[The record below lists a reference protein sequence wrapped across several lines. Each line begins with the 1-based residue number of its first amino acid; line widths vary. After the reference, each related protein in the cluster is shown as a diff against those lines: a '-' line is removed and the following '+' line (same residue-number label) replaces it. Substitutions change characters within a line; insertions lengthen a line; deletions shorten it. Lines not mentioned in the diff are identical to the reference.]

1 MVEKDNISSMKFLR
15 NNNVNDRLIYTN
27 DIVEVVIDSAKQEV
41 LNKKI
46 LNGTKAE
53 QRALNIDEI
62 STEITSMIMSIM
74 KEKLLKEY
82 ILKCYGRTY
91 PEDKNNIYIYSLNIF
106 AKKEIFMRETVF
118 TRVRNYIEENDS
130 SFKEIVYENT
140 ERIINASK
148 DKFDLVIFETLGSLK
163 EGEFAVK
170 KAKTL
175 TDKPVICSFTLAGK
189 KDIPNF
195 IKNIVSTLE
204 TLGVDSLGINCTGY
218 EEILMALDILKKNTN
233 LPIMIKANLGIPK
246 KVGEEL
252 IYEQTPEEF
261 KNLSKRALEKGVNI
275 IGGCCGTTPEYIR
288 AICNLK

>member
-1 MVEKDNISSMKFLR
+1 MKKLDLKNRVIIADGAMGTRIMELGVNLKDTPSELLNIKKPELIEKIHREYIDAGANLILSNTFMCNIINAKR
-15 NNNVNDRLIYTN
+15 NNYNLE
-27 DIVEVVIDSAKQEV
+27 EVVGAGIH
-41 LNKKI
+41 I
-46 LNGTKAE
+46 
-53 QRALNIDEI
+53 
-62 STEITSMIMSIM
+62 
-74 KEKLLKEY
+74 
-82 ILKCYGRTY
+82 
-91 PEDKNNIYIYSLNIF
+91 
-106 AKKEIFMRETVF
+106 AKKACGDGGLVALDIGPLSY
-118 TRVRNYIEENDS
+118 YIEENDS

-233 LPIMIKANLGIPK
+233 LSIMIKANLGIPK

-275 IGGCCGTTPEYIR
+275 IGGCCGTTPKYIR

>member
-1 MVEKDNISSMKFLR
+1 MKNLDLKNGVIIADGAMGTRIMELGVNLKETPSELLNIKKPELIEKIHREYIESGANLILSNTFMCNIINAKR
-15 NNNVNDRLIYTN
+15 NNYNLE
-27 DIVEVVIDSAKQEV
+27 EVIEA
-41 LNKKI
+41 
-46 LNGTKAE
+46 G
-53 QRALNIDEI
+53 I
-62 STEITSMIMSIM
+62 SI
-74 KEKLLKEY
+74 
-82 ILKCYGRTY
+82 
-91 PEDKNNIYIYSLNIF
+91 
-106 AKKEIFMRETVF
+106 AKKACGDHGLVALDIGPLSY
-118 TRVRNYIEENDS
+118 YIEENDS

-140 ERIINASK
+140 ERIINSSK

-170 KAKTL
+170 KTKTL
-175 TDKPVICSFTLAGK
+175 TDKKVICSFTLAYK

-195 IKNIVSTLE
+195 IKNMVSTLE
-204 TLGVDSLGINCTGY
+204 PLGVDALGINCTEY
-218 EEILMALDILKKNTN
+218 EEILMALDILKENTN

-252 IYEQTPEEF
+252 IYNKTLEEF

>member
-1 MVEKDNISSMKFLR
+1 MKNLDLKNGVIIADGAMGTRIMELGVNLKDTPSELLNIKKPELIKKIHREYIESGANLILSNTFMCNIINAKR
-15 NNNVNDRLIYTN
+15 NNYNLE
-27 DIVEVVIDSAKQEV
+27 EVIGAG
-41 LNKKI
+41 I
-46 LNGTKAE
+46 H
-53 QRALNIDEI
+53 I
-62 STEITSMIMSIM
+62 
-74 KEKLLKEY
+74 
-82 ILKCYGRTY
+82 
-91 PEDKNNIYIYSLNIF
+91 
-106 AKKEIFMRETVF
+106 AKKACGDHGLVALDIGPLSY
-118 TRVRNYIEENDS
+118 YIEENDS

-140 ERIINASK
+140 ERIINVSK

-175 TDKPVICSFTLAGK
+175 TDKKVICSFTLAYK

-204 TLGVDSLGINCTGY
+204 PLGVDALGINCTEY
-218 EEILMALDILKKNTN
+218 EEILMALDILKENTN

-252 IYEQTPEEF
+252 IYDKTLEEF
-261 KNLSKRALEKGVNI
+261 KNLSKRAIEKGVNI

>member
-1 MVEKDNISSMKFLR
+1 MKNLNLKNGVIIADGAMGTRIMELGVNLKETPSELLNIKKPELIEKIHREYIESGANLIISNTFMCNIINAKR
-15 NNNVNDRLIYTN
+15 NNYNLE
-27 DIVEVVIDSAKQEV
+27 EVIEA
-41 LNKKI
+41 
-46 LNGTKAE
+46 G
-53 QRALNIDEI
+53 I
-62 STEITSMIMSIM
+62 SI
-74 KEKLLKEY
+74 
-82 ILKCYGRTY
+82 
-91 PEDKNNIYIYSLNIF
+91 
-106 AKKEIFMRETVF
+106 AKKACGDHGLVALDIGPLSY
-118 TRVRNYIEENDS
+118 YIEENDS

-148 DKFDLVIFETLGSLK
+148 DKFDLVIFETLGSVK

-175 TDKPVICSFTLAGK
+175 TDKKVICSFTLAYK

-195 IKNIVSTLE
+195 IKNMVSTLE
-204 TLGVDSLGINCTGY
+204 PLGVDALGINCTGY
-218 EEILMALDILKKNTN
+218 EEILIALDILKENTN

-252 IYEQTPEEF
+252 VYDKTLEEF

>member
-1 MVEKDNISSMKFLR
+1 MKNLDLKNGVIIADGAMGTKIMELGVNLKETPSELLNIKKPELIEKVHREYIESGANLILSNTFMCNIINAKR
-15 NNNVNDRLIYTN
+15 NNYNLE
-27 DIVEVVIDSAKQEV
+27 EVIGA
-41 LNKKI
+41 
-46 LNGTKAE
+46 G
-53 QRALNIDEI
+53 I
-62 STEITSMIMSIM
+62 SI
-74 KEKLLKEY
+74 
-82 ILKCYGRTY
+82 
-91 PEDKNNIYIYSLNIF
+91 
-106 AKKEIFMRETVF
+106 AKKACGDHGLVALDIGPLSY
-118 TRVRNYIEENDS
+118 YIEENDS

-140 ERIINASK
+140 ERIINSSK

-175 TDKPVICSFTLAGK
+175 TDKKVICSFTLAYK

-195 IKNIVSTLE
+195 IKNMILTLE
-204 TLGVDSLGINCTGY
+204 PLGVDALGINCTGY

-252 IYEQTPEEF
+252 VYDKTLEEF

-288 AICNLK
+288 TICNLK

>member
-1 MVEKDNISSMKFLR
+1 MKNLDLKNGVIIADGAMGTRIMELGVNLKETPSELLNIKKPELIEKIHREYIESGANLILSNTFMCNIINAKR
-15 NNNVNDRLIYTN
+15 NNYNLE
-27 DIVEVVIDSAKQEV
+27 EVIGA
-41 LNKKI
+41 
-46 LNGTKAE
+46 G
-53 QRALNIDEI
+53 I
-62 STEITSMIMSIM
+62 SI
-74 KEKLLKEY
+74 
-82 ILKCYGRTY
+82 
-91 PEDKNNIYIYSLNIF
+91 
-106 AKKEIFMRETVF
+106 AKKACGDHGLVALDIGPLSY
-118 TRVRNYIEENDS
+118 YIEENDS

-140 ERIINASK
+140 ERIINSSK

-175 TDKPVICSFTLAGK
+175 TDKKVICSFTLAYK

-195 IKNIVSTLE
+195 IKNMILTLE
-204 TLGVDSLGINCTGY
+204 PLGVDALGINCTGY

-252 IYEQTPEEF
+252 VYDKTLEEF

-288 AICNLK
+288 TICNLK

>member
-1 MVEKDNISSMKFLR
+1 MKNLNLKNGVIIADGAMGTRIMELGVNLKETPSELLNIKKPELIEKIHREYIESGANLILSNTFMCNIINAKR
-15 NNNVNDRLIYTN
+15 NNYNLE
-27 DIVEVVIDSAKQEV
+27 EVIETG
-41 LNKKI
+41 I
-46 LNGTKAE
+46 H
-53 QRALNIDEI
+53 I
-62 STEITSMIMSIM
+62 
-74 KEKLLKEY
+74 
-82 ILKCYGRTY
+82 
-91 PEDKNNIYIYSLNIF
+91 
-106 AKKEIFMRETVF
+106 AKKACGDHGLVALDIGPLSY
-118 TRVRNYIEENDS
+118 YIEENDS

-140 ERIINASK
+140 ERIINVSK

-175 TDKPVICSFTLAGK
+175 TDKKVICSFTLAYK

-204 TLGVDSLGINCTGY
+204 PLGVDALGINCTEY
-218 EEILMALDILKKNTN
+218 EEILMALDILKENTN

-252 IYEQTPEEF
+252 VYDKTLEEF

-275 IGGCCGTTPEYIR
+275 IGGCCGTTTEYIR

>member
-1 MVEKDNISSMKFLR
+1 MKNLDLKNGAIIADGAMGTRIMKLGVNLKETPSELLNIKKPELIEKIHREYIESGANLILSNTFMCNIINAKR
-15 NNNVNDRLIYTN
+15 NNYNLE
-27 DIVEVVIDSAKQEV
+27 EVIEAG
-41 LNKKI
+41 I
-46 LNGTKAE
+46 H
-53 QRALNIDEI
+53 I
-62 STEITSMIMSIM
+62 
-74 KEKLLKEY
+74 
-82 ILKCYGRTY
+82 
-91 PEDKNNIYIYSLNIF
+91 
-106 AKKEIFMRETVF
+106 AKKACGDHGLVALDIGPLSY
-118 TRVRNYIEENDS
+118 YIEENDS

-140 ERIINASK
+140 ERIINVSK

-175 TDKPVICSFTLAGK
+175 TDKKVICSFTLAYK

-204 TLGVDSLGINCTGY
+204 PLGVDALGINCTEY
-218 EEILMALDILKKNTN
+218 EEILMALDILKENTN

-252 IYEQTPEEF
+252 IYDKTLEEF
-261 KNLSKRALEKGVNI
+261 KNLSKRAIEKGVNI

>member
-1 MVEKDNISSMKFLR
+1 MKKLDLKNGVIIADGAMGTRIMELGVNLKDTPSELLNIKKPELIEKIHREYIDAGANLILSNTFMCNIINAKR
-15 NNNVNDRLIYTN
+15 NNYNLE
-27 DIVEVVIDSAKQEV
+27 EVVGAGIH
-41 LNKKI
+41 I
-46 LNGTKAE
+46 
-53 QRALNIDEI
+53 
-62 STEITSMIMSIM
+62 
-74 KEKLLKEY
+74 
-82 ILKCYGRTY
+82 
-91 PEDKNNIYIYSLNIF
+91 
-106 AKKEIFMRETVF
+106 AKKACGDGGLVALDIGPLSY
-118 TRVRNYIEENDS
+118 YIEENDS
-130 SFKEIVYENT
+130 SFKEIVCENT

-148 DKFDLVIFETLGSLK
+148 DKFDLVIFETLGSVK

-175 TDKPVICSFTLAGK
+175 TDKKVICSFTLAYK

-195 IKNIVSTLE
+195 IKNMVSTLE
-204 TLGVDSLGINCTGY
+204 PLGVDALGINCTGY

>member
-1 MVEKDNISSMKFLR
+1 MKNGVIIADGAMGTRIMKLGVNLKETPSELLNIKKPELIEKIHREYIESGANLIISNTFMCNIINAKR
-15 NNNVNDRLIYTN
+15 NNYNLE
-27 DIVEVVIDSAKQEV
+27 EVIEA
-41 LNKKI
+41 
-46 LNGTKAE
+46 G
-53 QRALNIDEI
+53 I
-62 STEITSMIMSIM
+62 SI
-74 KEKLLKEY
+74 
-82 ILKCYGRTY
+82 
-91 PEDKNNIYIYSLNIF
+91 
-106 AKKEIFMRETVF
+106 AKKACGDHGLVALDIGPLSY
-118 TRVRNYIEENDS
+118 YIEENDS

-175 TDKPVICSFTLAGK
+175 TDKKVICSFTLAYK

-195 IKNIVSTLE
+195 IKNMVSTLE
-204 TLGVDSLGINCTGY
+204 PLGVDALGINCTGY
-218 EEILMALDILKKNTN
+218 EEILIALDILKENTN

-246 KVGEEL
+246 KVGEEFVYDKTL
-252 IYEQTPEEF
+252 EKF

>member
-1 MVEKDNISSMKFLR
+1 MKNLDLKNGVIIADGAMGTRIMELGVNLKETPSELLNIKKPELIEKIHREYIDAGANLILSNTFMCNIINAKR
-15 NNNVNDRLIYTN
+15 NNYNLEEVIESGLHIAKRAWGDEGLVAL
-27 DIVEVVIDSAKQEV
+27 DIGPLS
-41 LNKKI
+41 
-46 LNGTKAE
+46 
-53 QRALNIDEI
+53 
-62 STEITSMIMSIM
+62 
-74 KEKLLKEY
+74 Y
-82 ILKCYGRTY
+82 
-91 PEDKNNIYIYSLNIF
+91 
-106 AKKEIFMRETVF
+106 
-118 TRVRNYIEENDS
+118 YIEENDS

-148 DKFDLVIFETLGSLK
+148 DKFDLVIFETLGSVK

-175 TDKPVICSFTLAGK
+175 TDKKVICSFTLAYK

-204 TLGVDSLGINCTGY
+204 PLGVDTLGINCTGY
-218 EEILMALDILKKNTN
+218 EEILMVLDILKENTN

-252 IYEQTPEEF
+252 VYDKTLEEF

>member
-1 MVEKDNISSMKFLR
+1 MKKLDLKNGVIIADGAMGTRIMELGVNLKETPSELLNIKKPELIEKIHREYIESGANLILSNTFMCNIINAKR
-15 NNNVNDRLIYTN
+15 NNYNLE
-27 DIVEVVIDSAKQEV
+27 EVVGAGIH
-41 LNKKI
+41 I
-46 LNGTKAE
+46 
-53 QRALNIDEI
+53 
-62 STEITSMIMSIM
+62 
-74 KEKLLKEY
+74 
-82 ILKCYGRTY
+82 
-91 PEDKNNIYIYSLNIF
+91 
-106 AKKEIFMRETVF
+106 AKKACGDGGLVALDIGPLSY
-118 TRVRNYIEENDS
+118 YIEENDS

-175 TDKPVICSFTLAGK
+175 TDKKVICSFTLAYK

-195 IKNIVSTLE
+195 IKNMVSTLE
-204 TLGVDSLGINCTGY
+204 PLGVDALGINCTGY
-218 EEILMALDILKKNTN
+218 EEILMALDILKENTN

-252 IYEQTPEEF
+252 VYDKTLEEF

>member
-1 MVEKDNISSMKFLR
+1 MKKLDLKNGVIIADGAMGTRIMELGVNLKDTPSELLNIKKPELIEKIHREYIDAGANLILSNTFMCNIINAKR
-15 NNNVNDRLIYTN
+15 NNYNLE
-27 DIVEVVIDSAKQEV
+27 EVVGAGIH
-41 LNKKI
+41 I
-46 LNGTKAE
+46 
-53 QRALNIDEI
+53 
-62 STEITSMIMSIM
+62 
-74 KEKLLKEY
+74 
-82 ILKCYGRTY
+82 
-91 PEDKNNIYIYSLNIF
+91 
-106 AKKEIFMRETVF
+106 AKKACGDGGLVALDIGPLSY
-118 TRVRNYIEENDS
+118 YIEENDS

-204 TLGVDSLGINCTGY
+204 PLGVDSLGINCTGY

-233 LPIMIKANLGIPK
+233 LPIMIKANLR
-246 KVGEEL
+246 
-252 IYEQTPEEF
+252 T
-261 KNLSKRALEKGVNI
+261 
-275 IGGCCGTTPEYIR
+275 YI
-288 AICNLK
+288 

>member
-1 MVEKDNISSMKFLR
+1 MKNLSLKNGVIIADGAMGTRIMKLGVNLKETPSELLNIKKPELIEKIHREYIESGANLIISNTFMCNIINAKR
-15 NNNVNDRLIYTN
+15 NNYNLE
-27 DIVEVVIDSAKQEV
+27 EVIEA
-41 LNKKI
+41 
-46 LNGTKAE
+46 G
-53 QRALNIDEI
+53 I
-62 STEITSMIMSIM
+62 SI
-74 KEKLLKEY
+74 
-82 ILKCYGRTY
+82 
-91 PEDKNNIYIYSLNIF
+91 
-106 AKKEIFMRETVF
+106 AKKACGDHGLVALDIGPLSY
-118 TRVRNYIEENDS
+118 YIEENDS

-175 TDKPVICSFTLAGK
+175 TDKKVICSFTLAYK

-195 IKNIVSTLE
+195 IKNMVSTLE
-204 TLGVDSLGINCTGY
+204 PLGVDALGINCTGY
-218 EEILMALDILKKNTN
+218 EEILIALDILKENTN

-246 KVGEEL
+246 KVGEEFVYDKTL
-252 IYEQTPEEF
+252 EKF

>member
-1 MVEKDNISSMKFLR
+1 MKNLSLKNGVIIADGAMGTRIMKLGVNLKETPSELLNIKKPELIEKIHREYIESGANLIISNTFMCNIINAKR
-15 NNNVNDRLIYTN
+15 NNYNL
-27 DIVEVVIDSAKQEV
+27 E
-41 LNKKI
+41 
-46 LNGTKAE
+46 
-53 QRALNIDEI
+53 EI
-62 STEITSMIMSIM
+62 IEAGISI
-74 KEKLLKEY
+74 
-82 ILKCYGRTY
+82 
-91 PEDKNNIYIYSLNIF
+91 
-106 AKKEIFMRETVF
+106 AKKACGYHGLVALDIGPLSY
-118 TRVRNYIEENDS
+118 YIEENDS

-175 TDKPVICSFTLAGK
+175 TDKKVICSFTLAYK

-195 IKNIVSTLE
+195 IKNMVSTLE
-204 TLGVDSLGINCTGY
+204 PLGVDALGINCTGY
-218 EEILMALDILKKNTN
+218 EEILMALDILKENTN

>member
-1 MVEKDNISSMKFLR
+1 MKKLDLKNGVIIADGAMGTRIMELGVNLKETPSELLNIKKPELIEKIHREYIESGANLILSNTFMCNIINAKR
-15 NNNVNDRLIYTN
+15 NNYNLE
-27 DIVEVVIDSAKQEV
+27 EVVEA
-41 LNKKI
+41 
-46 LNGTKAE
+46 G
-53 QRALNIDEI
+53 I
-62 STEITSMIMSIM
+62 SI
-74 KEKLLKEY
+74 
-82 ILKCYGRTY
+82 
-91 PEDKNNIYIYSLNIF
+91 
-106 AKKEIFMRETVF
+106 AKKACGDHGLVALDIGPLSY
-118 TRVRNYIEENDS
+118 YIEENDS

-175 TDKPVICSFTLAGK
+175 TDKKVICSFTLAYK
-189 KDIPNF
+189 KDIPSF
-195 IKNIVSTLE
+195 IKNMVSTLE
-204 TLGVDSLGINCTGY
+204 PLGVDALGINCTEY
-218 EEILMALDILKKNTN
+218 EEILMALDILKENTN

-252 IYEQTPEEF
+252 VYDKTLEEF

>member
-1 MVEKDNISSMKFLR
+1 MKNLDLKNGVIIADGAMGTRIMELGVNLKETPSELLNIKKPELIEKIHREYIESGANLILSNTFMCNIINAKR
-15 NNNVNDRLIYTN
+15 NNYNLE
-27 DIVEVVIDSAKQEV
+27 EVIEA
-41 LNKKI
+41 
-46 LNGTKAE
+46 G
-53 QRALNIDEI
+53 I
-62 STEITSMIMSIM
+62 SI
-74 KEKLLKEY
+74 
-82 ILKCYGRTY
+82 
-91 PEDKNNIYIYSLNIF
+91 
-106 AKKEIFMRETVF
+106 AKKACGDHGLVALDIGPLSY
-118 TRVRNYIEENDS
+118 YIEENDS

-175 TDKPVICSFTLAGK
+175 TDKKVICSFTLAYK

-195 IKNIVSTLE
+195 IKNMVSTLE
-204 TLGVDSLGINCTGY
+204 PLGVDALGINCTGY
-218 EEILMALDILKKNTN
+218 EEILIALDILKENTN

-252 IYEQTPEEF
+252 VYDKTLEEF
-261 KNLSKRALEKGVNI
+261 KNLSKKALEKGVNI

>member
-1 MVEKDNISSMKFLR
+1 MKKLDLKNGVIIADGAMGTRIMKLGVNLKETPSELLNIKKPELIEKIHREYIESGANLILSNTFMCNIINAKR
-15 NNNVNDRLIYTN
+15 NNYNLE
-27 DIVEVVIDSAKQEV
+27 EVIEA
-41 LNKKI
+41 
-46 LNGTKAE
+46 G
-53 QRALNIDEI
+53 I
-62 STEITSMIMSIM
+62 SI
-74 KEKLLKEY
+74 
-82 ILKCYGRTY
+82 
-91 PEDKNNIYIYSLNIF
+91 
-106 AKKEIFMRETVF
+106 AKKACGDHGLVALDIGPLSY
-118 TRVRNYIEENDS
+118 YIEENDS

-175 TDKPVICSFTLAGK
+175 TDKKVICSFTLAYK

-195 IKNIVSTLE
+195 IKNMVSTLE
-204 TLGVDSLGINCTGY
+204 PLGVDALGINCTGY
-218 EEILMALDILKKNTN
+218 EEILMALDILKENTN

-246 KVGEEL
+246 KVGEEFVYDKTL
-252 IYEQTPEEF
+252 EKF

>member
-1 MVEKDNISSMKFLR
+1 MKNLSLKNGVIIADGAMGTRIMKLGVNLKETPSELLNIKKPELIEKIHREYIDAGANLILSNTFMCNIINAKR
-15 NNNVNDRLIYTN
+15 NNYNLE
-27 DIVEVVIDSAKQEV
+27 EVIEA
-41 LNKKI
+41 
-46 LNGTKAE
+46 G
-53 QRALNIDEI
+53 I
-62 STEITSMIMSIM
+62 SI
-74 KEKLLKEY
+74 
-82 ILKCYGRTY
+82 
-91 PEDKNNIYIYSLNIF
+91 
-106 AKKEIFMRETVF
+106 AKKACGDHGLVALDIGPLSY
-118 TRVRNYIEENDS
+118 YIEENDS

-175 TDKPVICSFTLAGK
+175 TDKKVICSFTLAYK

-195 IKNIVSTLE
+195 IKNMVSTLE
-204 TLGVDSLGINCTGY
+204 PLGVDALGINCTGY
-218 EEILMALDILKKNTN
+218 KEILMALDILKKNTN

-275 IGGCCGTTPEYIR
+275 IGGCCGTTTEYIR

>member
-1 MVEKDNISSMKFLR
+1 MKKLDLKNGVIIADGAMGTRIMKLGVNLKETPSELLNIKKPELIEKIHREYIESGANLILSNTFMCNIINAKR
-15 NNNVNDRLIYTN
+15 NNYNLE
-27 DIVEVVIDSAKQEV
+27 EVIEA
-41 LNKKI
+41 
-46 LNGTKAE
+46 G
-53 QRALNIDEI
+53 I
-62 STEITSMIMSIM
+62 SI
-74 KEKLLKEY
+74 
-82 ILKCYGRTY
+82 
-91 PEDKNNIYIYSLNIF
+91 
-106 AKKEIFMRETVF
+106 AKKACGDHGLVALDIGPLSY
-118 TRVRNYIEENDS
+118 YIEENDS

-175 TDKPVICSFTLAGK
+175 TDKKVICSFTLAYK

-195 IKNIVSTLE
+195 IKNMVSTLE
-204 TLGVDSLGINCTGY
+204 PLGVDALGINCTGY
-218 EEILMALDILKKNTN
+218 EEILIALDILKENTN

-246 KVGEEL
+246 KVGEEFVYDKTL
-252 IYEQTPEEF
+252 EKF

>member
-1 MVEKDNISSMKFLR
+1 MKNLDLKNGVIIADGAMGTRIMELGVNLKETPSELLNIKKPELIEKIHREYIESGANLILSNTFMCNIINAKR
-15 NNNVNDRLIYTN
+15 NNYNLE
-27 DIVEVVIDSAKQEV
+27 EVIEA
-41 LNKKI
+41 
-46 LNGTKAE
+46 G
-53 QRALNIDEI
+53 I
-62 STEITSMIMSIM
+62 SI
-74 KEKLLKEY
+74 
-82 ILKCYGRTY
+82 
-91 PEDKNNIYIYSLNIF
+91 
-106 AKKEIFMRETVF
+106 AKKACGDHGLVTLDIGPLSY
-118 TRVRNYIEENDS
+118 YIEENDS

-175 TDKPVICSFTLAGK
+175 TDKKVICSFTLAYK

-195 IKNIVSTLE
+195 IKNMVSTLE
-204 TLGVDSLGINCTGY
+204 PLGVDALGINCTGY
-218 EEILMALDILKKNTN
+218 EEILIALDILKENTN

-252 IYEQTPEEF
+252 VYDKTLEEF

>member
-1 MVEKDNISSMKFLR
+1 MKNLDLKNGVIIADGAMGTRIMKLGVNLKDTPSELLNIKKPELIEKIHREYIESGANLILSNTFMCNIINAKR
-15 NNNVNDRLIYTN
+15 NNYNLE
-27 DIVEVVIDSAKQEV
+27 EVIGAG
-41 LNKKI
+41 I
-46 LNGTKAE
+46 H
-53 QRALNIDEI
+53 I
-62 STEITSMIMSIM
+62 
-74 KEKLLKEY
+74 
-82 ILKCYGRTY
+82 
-91 PEDKNNIYIYSLNIF
+91 
-106 AKKEIFMRETVF
+106 AKKACGDHGLVALDIGPLSY
-118 TRVRNYIEENDS
+118 YIEENDS

-140 ERIINASK
+140 EKIINVSK

-175 TDKPVICSFTLAGK
+175 TDKKVICSFTLAYK

-195 IKNIVSTLE
+195 IKNMVSTLE
-204 TLGVDSLGINCTGY
+204 PLGVDALGINCTEY

-252 IYEQTPEEF
+252 IYDKTLEEF
-261 KNLSKRALEKGVNI
+261 ENLSKRALEKGVNI

>member
-1 MVEKDNISSMKFLR
+1 MKNLDLKNGVIIADGAMGTRIMELGVNLKETPSELLNIKKPELIEKIHREYIESGANLILSNTFMCNIINAKR
-15 NNNVNDRLIYTN
+15 NNYNL
-27 DIVEVVIDSAKQEV
+27 EKVIEA
-41 LNKKI
+41 
-46 LNGTKAE
+46 G
-53 QRALNIDEI
+53 I
-62 STEITSMIMSIM
+62 SI
-74 KEKLLKEY
+74 
-82 ILKCYGRTY
+82 
-91 PEDKNNIYIYSLNIF
+91 
-106 AKKEIFMRETVF
+106 AKKACGDHGLVALDIGPLSY
-118 TRVRNYIEENDS
+118 YIEENDS

-175 TDKPVICSFTLAGK
+175 TDKKVICSFTLAYK

-195 IKNIVSTLE
+195 IKNMVSTLE
-204 TLGVDSLGINCTGY
+204 PLGVDALGINCTGY
-218 EEILMALDILKKNTN
+218 EEILIALDILKENTN

-252 IYEQTPEEF
+252 VYDKTLEEF

>member
-1 MVEKDNISSMKFLR
+1 MKNLDLKNGVIIADGAMGTRIMELGVNLKETPSELLNIKKPELIEKIHREYIESGANLILSNTFMCNIINAKR
-15 NNNVNDRLIYTN
+15 NNYNLE
-27 DIVEVVIDSAKQEV
+27 EVIEAG
-41 LNKKI
+41 LHI
-46 LNGTKAE
+46 
-53 QRALNIDEI
+53 
-62 STEITSMIMSIM
+62 
-74 KEKLLKEY
+74 
-82 ILKCYGRTY
+82 
-91 PEDKNNIYIYSLNIF
+91 
-106 AKKEIFMRETVF
+106 AKKACGDGALVALDIGPLS
-118 TRVRNYIEENDS
+118 YYLEEDDS
-130 SFKEIVYENT
+130 YFKEIVYENT

-175 TDKPVICSFTLAGK
+175 TDKKVICSFTLAYK

-204 TLGVDSLGINCTGY
+204 PLGVDALGINCTEY
-218 EEILMALDILKKNTN
+218 EEILMVLDILKENTN

-252 IYEQTPEEF
+252 IYDKTLEEF

>member
-1 MVEKDNISSMKFLR
+1 MKNLDLKNGVIIADGAMGTRIMKLGVNLKETPSELLNIKKPELIEKIHREYIESGANLILSNTFMCNIINAKR
-15 NNNVNDRLIYTN
+15 NNYNLE
-27 DIVEVVIDSAKQEV
+27 EVIETG
-41 LNKKI
+41 I
-46 LNGTKAE
+46 H
-53 QRALNIDEI
+53 I
-62 STEITSMIMSIM
+62 
-74 KEKLLKEY
+74 
-82 ILKCYGRTY
+82 
-91 PEDKNNIYIYSLNIF
+91 
-106 AKKEIFMRETVF
+106 AKKACGDHGLVALDIGPLSY
-118 TRVRNYIEENDS
+118 YIEENDS

-140 ERIINASK
+140 ERIINVSK

-175 TDKPVICSFTLAGK
+175 TDKKVICSFTLAYK

-204 TLGVDSLGINCTGY
+204 PLGVDALGINCTEY
-218 EEILMALDILKKNTN
+218 EEILMALDILKENTN

-252 IYEQTPEEF
+252 IYDKTLEEF
-261 KNLSKRALEKGVNI
+261 KNLSKRAIEKGVNI

>member
-1 MVEKDNISSMKFLR
+1 MKNLDLKNGVIIADGAMGTRIMELGVNLKDTPSELLNIKKPELIEKIHREYIESGANLILSNTFMCNIINAKR
-15 NNNVNDRLIYTN
+15 NNYNLE
-27 DIVEVVIDSAKQEV
+27 EVIEA
-41 LNKKI
+41 
-46 LNGTKAE
+46 G
-53 QRALNIDEI
+53 I
-62 STEITSMIMSIM
+62 SI
-74 KEKLLKEY
+74 
-82 ILKCYGRTY
+82 
-91 PEDKNNIYIYSLNIF
+91 
-106 AKKEIFMRETVF
+106 AKKACGDHGLVDLDIGPLSY
-118 TRVRNYIEENDS
+118 YIEENDS

-140 ERIINASK
+140 ERIINSSK

-175 TDKPVICSFTLAGK
+175 TDKKVICSFTLAYK

-195 IKNIVSTLE
+195 IKNMVSTLE
-204 TLGVDSLGINCTGY
+204 PLGVDALGINCTGY
-218 EEILMALDILKKNTN
+218 EEILMALDILKENTN

-252 IYEQTPEEF
+252 VYDKTLEEF
-261 KNLSKRALEKGVNI
+261 KNLSKKALEKGVNI

>member
-1 MVEKDNISSMKFLR
+1 MKNLDLKNGVIIADGAMGTRIMKLGVNLKETPSELLNIKKPELIEKIHREYIESGANLILSNTFMCNIINAKR
-15 NNNVNDRLIYTN
+15 NNYNLE
-27 DIVEVVIDSAKQEV
+27 EVIEA
-41 LNKKI
+41 
-46 LNGTKAE
+46 G
-53 QRALNIDEI
+53 
-62 STEITSMIMSIM
+62 
-74 KEKLLKEY
+74 
-82 ILKCYGRTY
+82 
-91 PEDKNNIYIYSLNIF
+91 IYI
-106 AKKEIFMRETVF
+106 AKKACGDHGLVALDIGPLSY
-118 TRVRNYIEENDS
+118 YIEENDS

-140 ERIINASK
+140 ERIINVSK

-175 TDKPVICSFTLAGK
+175 TDKKVICSFTLAYK

-204 TLGVDSLGINCTGY
+204 PLGVDALGINCTEY
-218 EEILMALDILKKNTN
+218 EEILMALDILKENTN

-252 IYEQTPEEF
+252 IYDKTLEEF
-261 KNLSKRALEKGVNI
+261 KNLSKRAIEKGVNI

>member
-1 MVEKDNISSMKFLR
+1 MKNLDLKNGVIIADGAMGTRIMKLGVNLKETPSELLNIKKPELIEKIHREYIESGANLILSNTFMCNIINAKR
-15 NNNVNDRLIYTN
+15 NNYNLE
-27 DIVEVVIDSAKQEV
+27 EVIEA
-41 LNKKI
+41 
-46 LNGTKAE
+46 G
-53 QRALNIDEI
+53 I
-62 STEITSMIMSIM
+62 SI
-74 KEKLLKEY
+74 
-82 ILKCYGRTY
+82 
-91 PEDKNNIYIYSLNIF
+91 
-106 AKKEIFMRETVF
+106 AKKACGDHGLVALDIGPLSY
-118 TRVRNYIEENDS
+118 YIEENDS

-140 ERIINASK
+140 ERIINVSK

-175 TDKPVICSFTLAGK
+175 TDKKVICSFTLAYK

-204 TLGVDSLGINCTGY
+204 PLGVDALGINCTEY

-252 IYEQTPEEF
+252 IYDKTLEEF

-288 AICNLK
+288 AICNLKYSIKE

>member
-1 MVEKDNISSMKFLR
+1 MKNLNLKNGVIIADGAMGTRIMELGVNLKETPSELLNIKKPELIEKIHREYIESGANLILSNTFMCNIINAKR
-15 NNNVNDRLIYTN
+15 NNYNL
-27 DIVEVVIDSAKQEV
+27 E
-41 LNKKI
+41 
-46 LNGTKAE
+46 
-53 QRALNIDEI
+53 EI
-62 STEITSMIMSIM
+62 IEAGISI
-74 KEKLLKEY
+74 
-82 ILKCYGRTY
+82 
-91 PEDKNNIYIYSLNIF
+91 
-106 AKKEIFMRETVF
+106 AKKACGDHGLVALDIGPLSY
-118 TRVRNYIEENDS
+118 YIEENDS

-175 TDKPVICSFTLAGK
+175 TDKKVICSFTLAYK

-195 IKNIVSTLE
+195 IKNMVLTLE
-204 TLGVDSLGINCTGY
+204 PLGVDALGINCTGY
-218 EEILMALDILKKNTN
+218 EEILMALDILKENTN

-246 KVGEEL
+246 KVGEEFVYDKTL
-252 IYEQTPEEF
+252 EEF
-261 KNLSKRALEKGVNI
+261 KNLSKKALEKGVNI

>member
-1 MVEKDNISSMKFLR
+1 MKKLDLKNGVIIADGAMGTRIMELGVNLKDTQSEL
-15 NNNVNDRLIYTN
+15 
-27 DIVEVVIDSAKQEV
+27 
-41 LNKKI
+41 
-46 LNGTKAE
+46 
-53 QRALNIDEI
+53 LNIKKPELI
-62 STEITSMIMSIM
+62 
-74 KEKLLKEY
+74 EKIHREY
-82 ILKCYGRTY
+82 IESGANLILSNTFMC
-91 PEDKNNIYIYSLNIF
+91 NIINAKRNDYNLEEVIETGISI
-106 AKKEIFMRETVF
+106 AKKACGDHGLVALDIGPLSY
-118 TRVRNYIEENDS
+118 YIEENDS

-175 TDKPVICSFTLAGK
+175 TDKKVICSFTLAYK

-195 IKNIVSTLE
+195 IKNMVSTLE
-204 TLGVDSLGINCTGY
+204 PLGVDALGINCTGY
-218 EEILMALDILKKNTN
+218 EEILIALDILKENTN

-252 IYEQTPEEF
+252 VYDKTLEEF
-261 KNLSKRALEKGVNI
+261 KNLSKRAIEKGVNI

>member
-1 MVEKDNISSMKFLR
+1 MKKLDLKNGVIIADGAMGTRIMELGVNLKETPSELLNIKKPELIEKIHREYIESGANLILSNTFMCNIINAKR
-15 NNNVNDRLIYTN
+15 NNYNLE
-27 DIVEVVIDSAKQEV
+27 EVIEA
-41 LNKKI
+41 
-46 LNGTKAE
+46 G
-53 QRALNIDEI
+53 I
-62 STEITSMIMSIM
+62 SI
-74 KEKLLKEY
+74 
-82 ILKCYGRTY
+82 
-91 PEDKNNIYIYSLNIF
+91 
-106 AKKEIFMRETVF
+106 AKKACGDHGLVALDIGPLSY
-118 TRVRNYIEENDS
+118 YIEENDS

-175 TDKPVICSFTLAGK
+175 TDKKVICSFTLAYK

-195 IKNIVSTLE
+195 IKNMVLTLE
-204 TLGVDSLGINCTGY
+204 PLGVDALGINCTGY
-218 EEILMALDILKKNTN
+218 EEILMALDILKENTN

-252 IYEQTPEEF
+252 VYDKTLEEF

>member
-1 MVEKDNISSMKFLR
+1 MKNLDLKNGVIIADGAMGTRIMELGVNLKETPSELLNIKKPELIEKIHREYIDAGADLILSNTFMCNIINAKR
-15 NNNVNDRLIYTN
+15 NNYNLEEVIESGLHIAKRAWGDEGLIAL
-27 DIVEVVIDSAKQEV
+27 DIGPLS
-41 LNKKI
+41 
-46 LNGTKAE
+46 
-53 QRALNIDEI
+53 
-62 STEITSMIMSIM
+62 
-74 KEKLLKEY
+74 Y
-82 ILKCYGRTY
+82 
-91 PEDKNNIYIYSLNIF
+91 
-106 AKKEIFMRETVF
+106 
-118 TRVRNYIEENDS
+118 YIEENDS

-148 DKFDLVIFETLGSLK
+148 DNFDLVIFETLGSVK

-175 TDKPVICSFTLAGK
+175 TDKKVICSFTLAYK

-204 TLGVDSLGINCTGY
+204 PLGLDALGINCTGY
-218 EEILMALDILKKNTN
+218 EEILMALDILKENTN

-252 IYEQTPEEF
+252 VYDKTLEEF
-261 KNLSKRALEKGVNI
+261 KNLSKRSLEKGVNI